1 MIRTVTSFFKRVFTE
16 DKFPKKKESRMDKKV
31 EDVYNVDVKDS
42 KMDDKKVIVLDPREE
57 MESEVEAG

>member
-57 MESEVEAG
+57 MESEVEIR

>member
-42 KMDDKKVIVLDPREE
+42 KMDDKKVVVLDPREE
-57 MESEVEAG
+57 MESEVEVE